1 MAKIAFMAPRL
12 EMMEMA
18 KAVTAEIDAEVLM
31 QFSTSDEILKLTREV
46 IDEGYDVIIARG
58 TQASIIKHS
67 DLDIPVVEIRIT
79 GQEIAKAIHE
89 AKKIVGHDRPNL
101 AFIGFRNMY
110 SDIGIFGEI
119 LNVRLSTYL
128 VEGKDDLI
136 PAVDQAALEKVDV
149 VIGGD
154 IVNTYAESLGMPC
167 IFLESTED
175 SLSQA
180 FRVAE
185 KIVYA
190 RDIEKKQ
197 NAEFKTVVDYSFDA
211 IVKTDRNGRITIIN
225 QNAEKSFNVRANV
238 VMGKKLSQVVPEIG
252 EKNLT
257 KVLKNGLEV
266 FGTIIEHEEMVL
278 IANYA
283 PIIVEE
289 KVEGGIFSFS
299 TIEKIED
306 LAAEIKREIYLKG
319 HVAKYTFKDI
329 HGISNQTSDLK
340 DMAMKYAKNHST
352 VLIVGESGTGKELFA
367 QSIHNESLR
376 KKNPFVA
383 VNCAALPSNLLESEL
398 FGYVEGAF
406 TGASKGG
413 KRGLFHLADTG
424 TLFLD
429 EISEMDLYGQVRL
442 LRVIQ
447 EKTIMRVGDDKV
459 TPVDV
464 RIIAAT
470 NKNLM
475 DLIRQGKFR
484 EDLYYRLNILSL
496 HIPPLRER
504 REDILTLADF
514 FTKEYSVLMNK
525 NVTFTEGAKRVIGT
539 YDWYGNTRQL
549 KNFIEKVVTISSERV
564 ITEETVRSHIEESF
578 PMNQEEKYHTLS
590 SAVHVLPETEK
601 PDLVLDEYT
610 RLVML
615 LDKYAGNR
623 VQVAKELEISTTTL
637 WRKIRKYNISKRY
650 GRE

>member
-31 QFSTSDEILKLTREV
+31 QFSTSDDILRLAREV
-46 IDEGYDVIIARG
+46 IDDGYDVIIARG
-58 TQASIIKHS
+58 TQASIIKQS
-67 DLDIPVVEIRIT
+67 DLDIPVVEVRIT

-89 AKKIVGHDRPNL
+89 AKKIVGQDCPNL

-110 SDIGIFGEI
+110 SDIKIFAEI

-128 VEGKDDLI
+128 VEGKDDLV
-136 PAVDQAALEKVDV
+136 PAVDLAVAEKVDM

-154 IVNTYAESLGMPC
+154 IVNAYANSLGVPC

-211 IVKTDRNGRITIIN
+211 IVKTDRDGRITIIN
-225 QNAEKSFNVRANV
+225 QIAEKSFNVRANV
-238 VMGKKLSQVVPEIG
+238 VMGKKLSQVVPAIG

-257 KVLKNGLEV
+257 KVLKNGVEV

-413 KRGLFHLADTG
+413 KRGLFHLADSG

-475 DLIRQGKFR
+475 ELIRQGKFR

-504 REDILTLADF
+504 REDILTLTDF
-514 FTKEYSVLMNK
+514 FTREYSALMNK

-539 YDWYGNTRQL
+539 YGWYGNIRQL

-564 ITEETVRSHIEESF
+564 ITEETVRFHIEESF
-578 PMNQEEKYHTLS
+578 PMNQEEKYHVRAPKEE
-590 SAVHVLPETEK
+590 AVSEMEKLP
-601 PDLVLDEYT
+601 LVMDEYT

-623 VQVAKELEISTTTL
+623 VKVAKELEISTTTL